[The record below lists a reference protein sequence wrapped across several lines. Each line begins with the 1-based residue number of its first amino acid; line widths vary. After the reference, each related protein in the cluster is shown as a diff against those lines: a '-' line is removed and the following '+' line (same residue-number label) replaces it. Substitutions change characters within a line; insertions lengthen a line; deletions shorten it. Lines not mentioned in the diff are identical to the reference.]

1 LRATIMAVDVDGRWI
16 AGIGD
21 PSVVGW
27 VTVAVYAVGAALAA
41 RNAAAAQRSGVPLSF
56 WLVLTAVLLA
66 LGLNKQLDLQSWFG
80 QTGRDMAISQGWYES
95 RRAVQA
101 AFIALLG
108 AVAVALL
115 VWARRQWAGLWSEY
129 RWVFAGVTLLLV
141 FIVIRAASFHHID
154 EFIGIDIG
162 VTNFGRALELA
173 GIVAIGAA
181 CVQWHAMHRKR
192 VRVFAAGRAHRQ
204 R

>member
-1 LRATIMAVDVDGRWI
+1 VAVDVDGRWI

-27 VTVAVYAVGAALAA
+27 VTVTLYAAGAALAA
-41 RNAAAAQRSGVPLSF
+41 RNAAAAQRSGVPVSF
-56 WLVLTAVLLA
+56 WLVLTALLLA

-80 QTGRDMAISQGWYES
+80 QTGRDMARAQGWYES

-108 AVAVALL
+108 AGAVAVLI
-115 VWARRQWAGLWSEY
+115 WARRQWEGLWSEY
-129 RWVFAGVTLLLV
+129 RWVFGGVALLLV
-141 FIVIRAASFHHID
+141 FIVTRAASFHHID
-154 EFIGIDIG
+154 EFIGIDVG
-162 VTNFGRALELA
+162 VTSFGRALELA
-173 GIVAIGAA
+173 GVVAIGAA
-181 CVQWHAMHRKR
+181 CAHWHAMHRRR
-192 VRVFAAGRAHRQ
+192 VRALAVGRAYRQ

>member
-1 LRATIMAVDVDGRWI
+1 MAVDAEGRWF

-21 PSVVGW
+21 PSLVGW
-27 VTVAVYAVGAALAA
+27 VTVGVYAVGVALAA
-41 RNAAAAQRSGVPLSF
+41 RNAAAAQRSGVPTSF
-56 WLVLTAVLLA
+56 WFVLTALLLA

-80 QTGRDMAISQGWYES
+80 QTGRDLAMSQGWYGS

-101 AFIALLG
+101 VFIVLLG
-108 AVAVALL
+108 AGAVGAL

-141 FIVIRAASFHHID
+141 FIVVRAASFHHID
-154 EFIGIDIG
+154 EFIGVDLG
-162 VTNFGRALELA
+162 VTTFGRALELA

-181 CVQWHAMHRKR
+181 CAHWHAMHRRR
-192 VRVFAAGRAHRQ
+192 VRAFAVGRAYRP

>member
-1 LRATIMAVDVDGRWI
+1 VAVDVDGRWI

-27 VTVAVYAVGAALAA
+27 VTVGIYATGVVLAA
-41 RNAAAAQRSGVPLSF
+41 RNAAAAQRSGVPTSF
-56 WLVLTAVLLA
+56 WFVLTAMLLA

-80 QTGRDMAISQGWYES
+80 QTGRDMAIAQGWYES

-101 AFIALLG
+101 VFIAVLG
-108 AVAVALL
+108 AGAVGALL
-115 VWARRQWAGLWSEY
+115 WARRQWAGLWHEY
-129 RWVFAGVTLLLV
+129 RWVFGGVTLLLM

-154 EFIGIDIG
+154 EFIGIDVG
-162 VTNFGRALELA
+162 VTTFGRALELA
-173 GIVAIGAA
+173 GVLAIGAGCA
-181 CVQWHAMHRKR
+181 HWHAMHRRR
-192 VRVFAAGRAHRQ
+192 VRAFAAARAYRQ

>member
-1 LRATIMAVDVDGRWI
+1 VAVDIDGRWV

-27 VTVAVYAVGAALAA
+27 ITVGVYAAGAALAA
-41 RNAAAAQRSGVPLSF
+41 RNASAALRSGVPASF
-56 WLVLTAVLLA
+56 WLVLTVALLA

-80 QTGRDMAISQGWYES
+80 QTGRDLAKAQGWYES

-101 AFIALLG
+101 VFIVLLG
-108 AVAVALL
+108 VGAVALL

-129 RWVFAGVTLLLV
+129 RWVFGGLTLLLV

-154 EFIGIDIG
+154 EFIGIDVG
-162 VTNFGRALELA
+162 VTTFGRALELA
-173 GIVAIGAA
+173 GVVVIGAA
-181 CVQWHAMHRKR
+181 CAHWHAMHRRR
-192 VRVFAAGRAHRQ
+192 VLAFAVNRAYR
-204 R
+204 RR